1 MPRIPNCGGSGSPR
15 GTVLNKLLLVS
26 TVSSRHLGYK
36 KLSNMKNKKQ
46 NTPKANLS
54 TTGQKTARGCTLGQG
69 PNHAV
74 PVTASQRLQCPIPPP
89 STVDL
94 ELRTAPLV
102 SACAAA
108 PHHEVGLSQA
118 KPQRQEGWWR
128 TCTVD
133 PGKFERRPNSNPHRP
148 ANRIHAPSAPTSS
161 HLGYNHVGVV
171 HYHVQHQRDS
181 CSCYGSC

>member
-36 KLSNMKNKKQ
+36 KPSNMKNKKQ

-74 PVTASQRLQCPIPPP
+74 PVTASQRLRCPIPPP

-94 ELRTAPLV
+94 GTANSPFGQRMCSCAPPQGSIITGKASATRRLV
-102 SACAAA
+102 ENM
-108 PHHEVGLSQA
+108 H
-118 KPQRQEGWWR
+118 
-128 TCTVD
+128 
-133 PGKFERRPNSNPHRP
+133 RRPRE
-148 ANRIHAPSAPTSS
+148 
-161 HLGYNHVGVV
+161 V
-171 HYHVQHQRDS
+171 
-181 CSCYGSC
+181 